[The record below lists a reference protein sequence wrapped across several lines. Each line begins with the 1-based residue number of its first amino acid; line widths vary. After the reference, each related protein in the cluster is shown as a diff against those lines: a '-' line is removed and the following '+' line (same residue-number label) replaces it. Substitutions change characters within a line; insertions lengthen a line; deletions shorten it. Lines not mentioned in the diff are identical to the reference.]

1 MKSTANCL
9 CKGKYTME
17 LYHELLKL
25 SGIELNESEQILLTE
40 GVAEL
45 KRQYPNISDN
55 DYQQL
60 IRMDPTYGGGN
71 EIGKFGR
78 WILDLYNL
86 FVKDRLA
93 EEKYEKAKEYVAQHP
108 EANLPPAPV
117 QKSSDRI
124 EDFQKLPDLLT
135 KFLRVEKDIK
145 KPINSFKSVADLA
158 SAVRASEEKD
168 ITVDKKAETNY
179 QVFRDAISD
188 GLKVVYQD
196 NDWVIGIPET
206 YESSA
211 HFKKPVTDWCTAY
224 PERYSYYME
233 ENGGKYYIHLNKH
246 TGDLYQMHFESGQF
260 KDASDAEIDK
270 YAFIKT
276 YPNLKGF
283 YTKLL
288 FKPGYMEMENFKK
301 FPSFTALIDIS
312 ESPKE
317 QYQIVSENP
326 EFIGQT
332 SPEVAKELLKNDLTL
347 LRYLTGNNPLFMEFV
362 QFAFDASEKSSSGV
376 KKILIETL
384 LNMFSEERLKIT
396 KEQKTK
402 IFNDAVQ
409 KVFTKLDAYDKPD
422 VLNMLAP
429 KTINFINPDN
439 YKILLNDLIHT
450 QKYIDK
456 GGFLIAPYLTVSKT
470 NFDYMGKVGI
480 TPFIV
485 LKNYNSVA
493 YSGTYFYDYITKVA
507 TADDFTHIFNDT
519 LIPKFAKDRIAAN
532 FYNGMD
538 AKTNAVIDE
547 YFINEFKS
555 GDSGTLLIV
564 SRENKKSV
572 LSKYFK
578 YTPVAKWLR
587 NSYLSATDTVI
598 IDALAESGIVP
609 NLTDDELTEIA
620 MHPDWKFLRG
630 PFIKYMLSENKLD
643 ALNKVGENLVPSSI
657 DTPLIKNIAQSKSF
671 SPEAIDA
678 ATEIFKKIIS
688 KRFLEF
694 LEELNWSVKYKRS
707 YTDAVIKKLAEIIRS
722 DKTVSQDIK
731 KQLSDSF
738 SRALTFTDNNIVAD
752 VLFAYPNF
760 VEVLYEKMPNEI
772 RNFATETGHLDDLKD
787 IV

>member
-1 MKSTANCL
+1 
-9 CKGKYTME
+9 ME

-25 SGIELNESEQILLTE
+25 SGIELDESEQIMLTE

-93 EEKYEKAKEYVAQHP
+93 EEKYEKVKVYVTQHP

-117 QKSSDRI
+117 QKSIDKI

-135 KFLRVEKDIK
+135 KFLRAEKDIK
-145 KPINSFKSVADLA
+145 KPIISFKSVADLA

-168 ITVDKKAETNY
+168 ITVDEKAQANY

-270 YAFIKT
+270 YTFINA
-276 YPNLKGF
+276 YPNLKRF

-301 FPSFTALIDIS
+301 YPSFTALIDIP
-312 ESPKE
+312 ENPKE
-317 QYQIVSENP
+317 QYRIVSENP
-326 EFIGQT
+326 EFIGQAA
-332 SPEVAKELLKNDLTL
+332 PEVAKELLSNDFTL
-347 LRYLTGNNPLFMEFV
+347 LRYLTGNNPHFMEFV
-362 QFAFDASEKSSSGV
+362 QLAFDAAEESSSGV
-376 KKILIETL
+376 KSILIETL
-384 LNMFSEERLKIT
+384 LDMFGEERLKLT

-402 IFNDAVQ
+402 IFNDMVQ
-409 KVFTKLDAYDKPD
+409 KLFTKLDAYDKPD
-422 VLNMLAP
+422 ALDMIAP
-429 KTINFINPDN
+429 KATIFANPEN
-439 YKILLNDLIHT
+439 YHILLNDLVHT

-456 GGFLIAPYLTVSKT
+456 GGFLIVPYLIISKT

-485 LKNYNSVA
+485 LKNYNSSA
-493 YSGTYFYDYITKVA
+493 YSATYFYEYITKTA
-507 TADDFTHIFNDT
+507 TADDFTQVFNDT
-519 LIPKFAKDRIAAN
+519 SIPKAVKDRIAAN
-532 FYNGMD
+532 FYNKLD
-538 AKTNAVIDE
+538 TKTNAVIGK

-555 GDSGTLLIV
+555 GKPGSLLIV
-564 SRENKKSV
+564 SREDKKSV
-572 LSKYFK
+572 LAKYFK
-578 YTPVAKWLR
+578 YTPVALWLE
-587 NSYLSATDTVI
+587 NKDSLSATDTQIV
-598 IDALAESGIVP
+598 DALAESGIVP
-609 NLTDDELTEIA
+609 NLADDELIKIA
-620 MHPDWKFLRG
+620 VTPDWGFLKG
-630 PFIKYMLSENKLD
+630 PFIDYMLSTNKLGT
-643 ALNKVGENLVPSSI
+643 LKKVSENLAPSSI
-657 DTPLIKNIAQSKSF
+657 DTPLIKNITQVNSF
-671 SPEAIDA
+671 TPESIEA
-678 ATEIFKKIIS
+678 ATELFKKIIS

-694 LEELNWSVKYKRS
+694 LEELGWTVKYKKS
-707 YTDAVIKKLAEIIRS
+707 YADAVTAKLASIVRS
-722 DKTVSQDIK
+722 DKAVAQTVK
-731 KQLSDSF
+731 RQLSDPF
-738 SRALTFTDNNIVAD
+738 SKALTFTNNDIVAD
-752 VLFAYPNF
+752 VLFTYPNL
-760 VEVLYEKMPNEI
+760 VEAIYEKMPNEI
-772 RNFATETGHLDDLKD
+772 RDFAAETGHLDTLKE